1 MDRFAL
7 AIQEILKTYKISP
20 EKTSSG
26 HRLWNTLS
34 EAQKQL
40 MLPLLSSKYT
50 ITQPLEHVNIS
61 PIYGSR
67 FGLTYESWLHK
78 YEKYQQCYLGHILRG
93 QFYFRWA
100 LTLITSLNEE
110 TSQLLQACLLGL
122 QQDNRVFMLFLPHIL
137 LHALLD
143 NKEDIHE
150 SAYLEILA
158 VINSSSSKP
167 HSEVCT
173 YSQ

>member
-7 AIQEILKTYKISP
+7 AIQEILKTHKISP
-20 EKTSSG
+20 DDTSSG

-50 ITQPLEHVNIS
+50 ITQPLEHVNVM

-78 YEKYQQCYLGHILRG
+78 YEQYQSFIQGILEEASFILGGR
-93 QFYFRWA
+93 
-100 LTLITSLNEE
+100 
-110 TSQLLQACLLGL
+110 LL
-122 QQDNRVFMLFLPHIL
+122 
-137 LHALLD
+137 
-143 NKEDIHE
+143 
-150 SAYLEILA
+150 
-158 VINSSSSKP
+158 
-167 HSEVCT
+167 
-173 YSQ
+173 